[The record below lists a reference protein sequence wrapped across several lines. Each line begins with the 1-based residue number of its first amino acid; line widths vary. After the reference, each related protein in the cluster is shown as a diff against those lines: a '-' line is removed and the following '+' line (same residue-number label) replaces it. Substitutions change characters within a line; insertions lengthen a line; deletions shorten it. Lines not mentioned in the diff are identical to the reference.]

1 MYSLFD
7 LHCDT
12 ATEMFEKKQF
22 LMSNNLNVSLNQR
35 RVIEKY
41 IQTFAFWTK
50 DDEIT
55 SKNRFKAFTERYSYF
70 MKECIK
76 NSDSLTIIA
85 DKGDLESVR
94 ANGKTGILLAIEGG
108 GVLEGNAGNI
118 EKLYKNGIKMLTL
131 TWNRGNELSGAVLD
145 ENQRGLSD
153 FGREAISEMERLK
166 MLVDVSHIS
175 DMGFED
181 VCKVAKRPFIATHSN
196 SRSVCNNKRNL
207 TDDMFKEIVARKGLV
222 GINLYS
228 NFLNESGEASLDDVV
243 AHIERFLKLGGE
255 RCIAFGTDFDGVEN
269 QLPKEVNKLENMHF
283 MAQRLIKEFGNEL
296 TADIMFNNANNFF
309 LENI

>member
-22 LMSNNLNVSLNQR
+22 LMGNNLNVSLNQR

-55 SKNRFKAFTERYSYF
+55 TKNRFKSFTERYSYF

-76 NSDSLTIIA
+76 NSDSITIIA
-85 DKGDLESVR
+85 DRGDLESIK

-108 GVLEGNAGNI
+108 GVLEGNISNI
-118 EKLYKNGIKMLTL
+118 EKLYKNGIKMMTL
-131 TWNRGNELSGAVLD
+131 TWNRGNELSGGILD
-145 ENQRGLSD
+145 ENERGLSEL
-153 FGREAISEMERLK
+153 GREAVSEMERLK

-175 DMGFED
+175 DKGFED
-181 VCKVAKRPFIATHSN
+181 VCGVAKRPFIASHSN
-196 SRSVCNNKRNL
+196 SRAVCNNKRNL

-228 NFLNESGEASLDDVV
+228 HFLNESGEATISDVIT
-243 AHIERFLKLGGE
+243 HIERFIKLGGE
-255 RCIAFGTDFDGVEN
+255 KCIAFGTDFDGVEN

-283 MAQRLIKEFGNEL
+283 MAQRLTKAFGDEI
-296 TADIMFNNANNFF
+296 TKDIMFNNANRFF
-309 LENI
+309 VENI